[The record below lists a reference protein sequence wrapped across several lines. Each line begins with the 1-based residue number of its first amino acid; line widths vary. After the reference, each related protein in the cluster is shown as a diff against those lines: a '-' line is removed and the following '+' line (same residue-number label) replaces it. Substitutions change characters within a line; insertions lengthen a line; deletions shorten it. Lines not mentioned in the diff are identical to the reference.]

1 MTRTHTNGQKKLL
14 RLAVAGLLAG
24 AATAVAVGPAQAA
37 TCTTS
42 AQYGSCTS
50 GSYTIYNDEWGSGHG
65 SQTLWANSYSNW
77 GVYSTQPSTSGVK
90 AYPNAS
96 IPVGTALNSLSK
108 VSSSFNE
115 TVPGSGNFESAYDIW
130 LNSSS
135 YEIMV
140 WTDTVGNVSPAGSSI
155 GDLTLDGNTWNVYV
169 GSNGSNPVYSF
180 WRTSNETSGT
190 VNILDLLKWLE
201 NTKGYFSNPTL
212 STVQYGFEISGTGNV
227 QEDFTMNSYS
237 TSIS

>member
-1 MTRTHTNGQKKLL
+1 MTRTHKKLL
-14 RLAVAGLLAG
+14 RFVVAGLFAG
-24 AATAVAVGPAQAA
+24 SATAVAIGPAQAA

-42 AQYGSCTS
+42 DQYGSCTS

-90 AYPNAS
+90 AYANAS
-96 IPVGTALNSLSK
+96 ISVGTALNSLSS
-108 VSSSFNE
+108 VSSSFND
-115 TVPGSGNFESAYDIW
+115 TVPSSGNFESAYDVW

-135 YEIMV
+135 YEIMI

-212 STVQYGFEISGTGNV
+212 STVQYGFEISGTGNT
-227 QEDFTMNSYS
+227 QEDFTINSYS
-237 TSIS
+237 DSVS

>member
-1 MTRTHTNGQKKLL
+1 MTRTRHKALK
-14 RLAVAGLLAG
+14 LAVAGLFAG
-24 AATAVAVGPAQAA
+24 SATLIAVGPAQAA

-65 SQTLWANSYSNW
+65 SQTLWENSYSNW

-96 IPVGTALNSLSK
+96 LPVGKAINSLANAT
-108 VSSSFNE
+108 SSFNV
-115 TVPGSGNFESAYDIW
+115 TVPSSGNFEAAYDIW

-140 WTDTVGNVSPAGSSI
+140 WVDKVGNVGPLGSSI
-155 GDLTLDGNTWNVYV
+155 GNLTIDSNTWTVYV
-169 GSNGSNPVYSF
+169 GNNGSNPVYSF
-180 WRTSNETSGT
+180 VRTSNESSGS
-190 VNILDLLKWLE
+190 VNILDLLKWME
-201 NTKGYFSNPTL
+201 NSKGYFSNPTL
-212 STVQYGFEISGTGNV
+212 STIQFGFEISGTGNV
-227 QEDFTMNSYS
+227 QEDFTANSYS
-237 TSIS
+237 ASAS